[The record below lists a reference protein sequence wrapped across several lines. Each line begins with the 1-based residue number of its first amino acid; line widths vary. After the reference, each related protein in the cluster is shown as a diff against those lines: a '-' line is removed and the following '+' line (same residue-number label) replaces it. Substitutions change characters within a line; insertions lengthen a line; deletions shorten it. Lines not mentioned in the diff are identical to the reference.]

1 MVRPRS
7 VSCSR
12 ALCLC
17 LHLSGEA
24 YQRWRHKLHE
34 RRLSR
39 GCRWILREEARLPR
53 LTPMNAWDRCYL
65 AATEQDRLE
74 SWLCAQ
80 AEAAP
85 GCVPSLLASEPTPP
99 DALREGGAAPRPKM
113 TKGTGRPCRNASVVT
128 RLRQPEFRA
137 TARAV

>member
-74 SWLCAQ
+74 SWLCAHT
-80 AEAAP
+80 EDAP
-85 GCVPSLLASEPTPP
+85 GNVPCLLAFERTPP
-99 DALREGGAAPRPKM
+99 DALREGWGILRPTM
-113 TKGTGRPCRNASVVT
+113 TKEQGDLGGPPRW
-128 RLRQPEFRA
+128 
-137 TARAV
+137 